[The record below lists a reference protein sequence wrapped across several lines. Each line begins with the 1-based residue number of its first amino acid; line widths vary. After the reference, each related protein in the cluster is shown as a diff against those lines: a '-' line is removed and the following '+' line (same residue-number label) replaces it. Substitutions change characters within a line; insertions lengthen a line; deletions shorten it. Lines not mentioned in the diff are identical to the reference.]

1 MSVEIW
7 KGVFVSKHGNSYN
20 TDVTA
25 NRQAGLV
32 WIDQKEPGAS
42 SEDVDSIA
50 LGESEAIDIALCILK
65 ELVPG
70 FIQNEVD
77 LIRELARLE
86 AAYEKLASDVR
97 LLPKE

>member
-7 KGVFVSKHGNSYN
+7 KGVFVSKHGTTYD

-25 NRQAGLV
+25 HRQEGLV
-32 WIDQKEPGAS
+32 WIDQKEPGVN
-42 SEDVDSIA
+42 SEDVDTIA

-70 FIQNEVD
+70 FMQNEAD
-77 LIRELARLE
+77 LLKELARYK
-86 AAYEKLASDVR
+86 AAYGHL
-97 LLPKE
+97 